1 MGVCENIR
9 LLIFALLYVFA
20 VLKACPGSLGVQ
32 RQVLGSVGLP
42 ISAGAG
48 RRGRD
53 RPSPGVRGGRSPPA
67 AEAEAGPQGG
77 FPSSPGSCL
86 GSSVLTAGFQA
97 H

>member
-53 RPSPGVRGGRSPPA
+53 RPSPGVRGGRSPPPQRQRRDPREAFPPLPVRVSA
-67 AEAEAGPQGG
+67 AP
-77 FPSSPGSCL
+77 C
-86 GSSVLTAGFQA
+86 
-97 H
+97 